1 MVATTTTQSNK
12 ASWERP
18 GDQVLRHLLTASANR
33 ARWNDLQYVLF
44 ASRDDA
50 AAFYRTAVR
59 KYGRQQVIGAHFK
72 HADLFAVALI
82 GSDPEY
88 TPIDDLHNCLMANA
102 AACEPRSERAA
113 LVHYHVTD
121 DWS

>member
-1 MVATTTTQSNK
+1 MKS
-12 ASWERP
+12 
-18 GDQVLRHLLTASANR
+18 LLTDSANR

-50 AAFYRTAVR
+50 GAFYRTAVR
-59 KYGRQQVIGAHFK
+59 KYGRQQVIGEHFK

-88 TPIDDLHNCLMANA
+88 TPIDDLHNCLMSNA
-102 AACEPRSERAA
+102 DACERRSERAN
-113 LVHYHVTD
+113 LIHYHVTD